1 MSSAIACACP
11 FFALYVCWIAGCCL
25 RPRFDVLPLR
35 TRLES
40 THDDLYSSKGYWF
53 RKWNGRKKIDKKKN
67 KGKKTSNKHEQWP
80 LLKDQS
86 WNWRC
91 FIVFDLPPPPQA
103 IEAVP
108 LSWAFCENCL
118 SVLCEF
124 FHSMMTALNRWAPP
138 LLSTGASWSWQ
149 PFLGTFLGCS
159 KRVPRP
165 RCENRKA

>member
-1 MSSAIACACP
+1 MLYSLVSSAIACACP

-40 THDDLYSSKGYWF
+40 THDDLFSSKGYWF

-124 FHSMMTALNRWAPP
+124 FSQHDDCAESV
-138 LLSTGASWSWQ
+138 
-149 PFLGTFLGCS
+149 GTPCAFYRGVVVVAAFFGYFFGL
-159 KRVPRP
+159 
-165 RCENRKA
+165 